1 MSDAPTTSK
10 SKLAAANDAIQR
22 TKAVFGRYKERT
34 EEIAGNAKE
43 GILIGVATFGLAAG
57 DQMLGE
63 EVVSG
68 IRQHKVGG
76 IPTAAIATGVVV
88 AGTVLGTFGKQGDV
102 GWALAKSSLAEWLAK
117 EGTIAG
123 EKVRLKRDALVS
135 KPETKTGALP
145 AKSASAAEQVQNGAA
160 KEAILV
166 PAQAAAGA

>member
-1 MSDAPTTSK
+1 MSDAPQK

-43 GILIGVATFGLAAG
+43 GVLIGVTTFGMAAG

-63 EVVSG
+63 EVVAG

-76 IPTAAIATGVVV
+76 IPTSAIATGVIV

-123 EKVRLKRDALVS
+123 EKVRMKRDALTSQQAKAPAQVG
-135 KPETKTGALP
+135 PKTAT
-145 AKSASAAEQVQNGAA
+145 AAEQASASAANGASA
-160 KEAILV
+160 LV
-166 PAQAAAGA
+166 PAPTAAVG